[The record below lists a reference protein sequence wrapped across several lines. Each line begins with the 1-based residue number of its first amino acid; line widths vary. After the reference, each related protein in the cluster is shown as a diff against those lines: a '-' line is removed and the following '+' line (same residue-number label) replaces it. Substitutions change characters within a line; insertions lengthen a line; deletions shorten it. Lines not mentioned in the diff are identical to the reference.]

1 MRFSFLKPANT
12 MRNQILAVFA
22 AVMVIVL
29 GAVGLLAY
37 NLVTEIIKENAEGQI
52 EQTAVQALGRI
63 DTQYETIDL
72 ITSQI
77 ATDPAVQQLLQQ
89 ETAGMQ
95 ANFAERQSM
104 NEIINSYQAYTTGL
118 QSFELYFID
127 ERRLFPLNELPLSIR
142 VSPEWIDAA
151 EEARGRLLWAGEDP
165 LDAQAF
171 LAIKQINMPEEDF
184 QRGGYLIT
192 VVQDTYF
199 NLAGAAEQLDIQEEY
214 ALLLDQNGQ
223 EIAGNMPEEL
233 RDDSLN
239 GSETVLYNDEEF
251 VRAEAIS
258 DNTGW
263 TLVILSPV
271 SLLLEGLPGIGTAII
286 IAGGTGLILF
296 IPASWIVSSYLSR
309 PIRQLTHAMRFGTL
323 GALRKS
329 RRISSTVEMNE
340 LNDTYNE
347 MVETTNHL
355 IKAVYEKELLKTK
368 AELRALQAQINPH
381 FLFNTLE
388 AIHWTLD
395 ERDEE
400 MAEVIISLSDLFRYT
415 ISETDDDLVTL
426 EEELQHA
433 ERYLQIMQLRF
444 EDRLSWRVEID
455 PLYREQRI
463 PKLLIQPL
471 IENALLHGIETCRG
485 GGTVTVTASQAKV
498 EGYLEISVADDGCG
512 MSKEVLERVRASL
525 DNREKVDT
533 KGTGLAL
540 RNVWQRLEFVYPD
553 DDPQLLIDSIEHTG
567 TTITLLIPIKGGL
580 PHAHETSTDRR

>member
-1 MRFSFLKPANT
+1 
-12 MRNQILAVFA
+12 
-22 AVMVIVL
+22 
-29 GAVGLLAY
+29 
-37 NLVTEIIKENAEGQI
+37 
-52 EQTAVQALGRI
+52 
-63 DTQYETIDL
+63 
-72 ITSQI
+72 
-77 ATDPAVQQLLQQ
+77 
-89 ETAGMQ
+89 
-95 ANFAERQSM
+95 
-104 NEIINSYQAYTTGL
+104 
-118 QSFELYFID
+118 
-127 ERRLFPLNELPLSIR
+127 
-142 VSPEWIDAA
+142 
-151 EEARGRLLWAGEDP
+151 
-165 LDAQAF
+165 
-171 LAIKQINMPEEDF
+171 
-184 QRGGYLIT
+184 
-192 VVQDTYF
+192 
-199 NLAGAAEQLDIQEEY
+199 
-214 ALLLDQNGQ
+214 
-223 EIAGNMPEEL
+223 
-233 RDDSLN
+233 
-239 GSETVLYNDEEF
+239 
-251 VRAEAIS
+251 
-258 DNTGW
+258 
-263 TLVILSPV
+263 
-271 SLLLEGLPGIGTAII
+271 
-286 IAGGTGLILF
+286 
-296 IPASWIVSSYLSR
+296 
-309 PIRQLTHAMRFGTL
+309 
-323 GALRKS
+323 
-329 RRISSTVEMNE
+329 
-340 LNDTYNE
+340 

-485 GGTVTVTASQAKV
+485 GGNVTVTACQAKV
-498 EGYLEISVADDGCG
+498 DGYLEISVADDGCG
-512 MSKEVLERVRASL
+512 MSKELLERVRASL

-580 PHAHETSTDRR
+580 LHAHETSTDRR